1 MLFKN
6 ILYEV
11 KENAGKI
18 TLNQPDKRNPL
29 SRQTLKEIIE
39 ALDRSR
45 NDTEVRVIVITG
57 AVDKAFCA
65 GADINEFRGNTVL
78 ENREQYGLYAK
89 LCLTFPSLGKPSIAA
104 VNGLALAG
112 GCGLAIYPDI
122 TIASENAR
130 FGVPEINVGI
140 WSMMVSASLL
150 RTVGRKKALELMC
163 TGEMIDAYEA
173 QRIGLVNKVV
183 PADKLESTTM
193 DMAEKFKHKSPAI
206 MKLGLDAFYTMADMD
221 FPKAVMYLR
230 EMVALLLN
238 TEDSQ
243 EGVTAFLE
251 KRKPKWKG
259 K

>member
-11 KENAGKI
+11 KENIAKI
-18 TLNQPDKRNPL
+18 TLNQPEKRNPL
-29 SRQTLKEIIE
+29 SGQTLKEIIE
-39 ALDRSR
+39 TLEKSKD
-45 NDTEVRVIVITG
+45 NNEVRVIVITG
-57 AVDKAFCA
+57 AGDKVFCA

-89 LCLTFPSLGKPSIAA
+89 LCLAFPSLGKPSIAA

-122 TIASENAR
+122 TFASENAK

-173 QRIGLVNKVV
+173 QRIGLVNRVV
-183 PADKLESTTM
+183 PADQLESTVM
-193 DMAEKFKHKSPAI
+193 DLAEKFKDKSPAI
-206 MKLGLDAFYTMADMD
+206 MKLGLDAFYNMADMD
-221 FPKAVMYLR
+221 FSKAVMYLR

-243 EGVTAFLE
+243 EGVMAFLE
-251 KRKPKWKG
+251 KRKPQWKG

>member
-1 MLFKN
+1 MLFEN

-11 KENAGKI
+11 KENVGKI
-18 TLNQPDKRNPL
+18 ILNQPEKRNAL
-29 SRQTLKEIIE
+29 SRQTIKEIID
-39 ALDRSR
+39 ALERSK
-45 NDTEVRVIVITG
+45 DDEDVRVIVITG
-57 AVDKAFCA
+57 AGDKVFCA
-65 GADINEFRGNTVL
+65 GADINEFKGNTVL

-122 TIASENAR
+122 TIASENAK

-150 RTVGRKKALELMC
+150 RAVGRKKALELMC
-163 TGEMIDAYEA
+163 TGELINAYEA
-173 QRIGLVNKVV
+173 QRIGLINRVV
-183 PADKLESTTM
+183 LADQLKSTVK
-193 DMAEKFKHKSPAI
+193 DLAEKLKDKSPAI
-206 MKLGLDAFYTMADMD
+206 MRLGLDAFYTMADMD
-221 FPKAVMYLR
+221 FSKAVMYLR

-243 EGVTAFLE
+243 EGVMAFLE
-251 KRKPKWKG
+251 KRKPQWKG

>member
-1 MLFKN
+1 MLFEN

-11 KENAGKI
+11 KENVAKI

-29 SRQTLKEIIE
+29 SRQTLKEILE

-57 AVDKAFCA
+57 AGDKAFCA

-78 ENREQYGLYAK
+78 ENREQYGLYAN
-89 LCLTFPSLGKPSIAA
+89 LCLTFSSLGKPSIAA

-130 FGVPEINVGI
+130 FGVPEINVGV

-150 RTVGRKKALELMC
+150 RAVGRKKALELMC

-173 QRIGLVNKVV
+173 QRIGLVNRVV
-183 PADKLESTTM
+183 PADKLENTTM

-221 FPKAVMYLR
+221 LQKAVMYLR

>member
-6 ILYEV
+6 ILFEIKDNV
-11 KENAGKI
+11 AKI
-18 TLNQPDKRNPL
+18 TLNQPEKRNPL
-29 SRQTLKEIIE
+29 SQETLKEIIE
-39 ALDRSR
+39 ALDRSK
-45 NDTEVRVIVITG
+45 NDGEVRVIVITG
-57 AVDKAFCA
+57 AGDKVFCA
-65 GADINEFRGNTVL
+65 GADINEFKGNTAL
-78 ENREQYGLYAK
+78 GNREQYGLYAK
-89 LCLTFPSLGKPSIAA
+89 LSLAFPSLGKPSIAA

-122 TIASENAR
+122 TIASENAK

-150 RTVGRKKALELMC
+150 RAVGRKKALELMC
-163 TGEMIDAYEA
+163 TGEIIDAYEA
-173 QRIGLVNKVV
+173 QRIGLINRVV
-183 PADKLESTTM
+183 PADQLENAVM
-193 DMAEKFKHKSPAI
+193 DLVEKFKNKSPAI
-206 MKLGLDAFYTMADMD
+206 MELGLNAFYTMADME
-221 FPKAVMYLR
+221 FTKAVMYLR
-230 EMVALLLN
+230 EMVVLLLS

>member
-1 MLFKN
+1 MLFEN

-11 KENAGKI
+11 KENVGKI
-18 TLNQPDKRNPL
+18 ILNQPEKRNAL
-29 SRQTLKEIIE
+29 SRQTIKEIID
-39 ALDRSR
+39 ALERSK
-45 NDTEVRVIVITG
+45 DDEDVRVIVITG
-57 AVDKAFCA
+57 AGDKVFCA
-65 GADINEFRGNTVL
+65 GADINEFKGNTVL

-122 TIASENAR
+122 TIASENAK

-150 RTVGRKKALELMC
+150 RAVGRKKALELMC
-163 TGEMIDAYEA
+163 TGEIIDAYEA
-173 QRIGLVNKVV
+173 QRIGLINRVV
-183 PADKLESTTM
+183 PADQLENAVM
-193 DMAEKFKHKSPAI
+193 DLAEKFKNKSPAI
-206 MKLGLDAFYTMADMD
+206 MELGLNAFYTVADME
-221 FPKAVMYLR
+221 FTKAVMYLR
-230 EMVALLLN
+230 EMVVLLLS